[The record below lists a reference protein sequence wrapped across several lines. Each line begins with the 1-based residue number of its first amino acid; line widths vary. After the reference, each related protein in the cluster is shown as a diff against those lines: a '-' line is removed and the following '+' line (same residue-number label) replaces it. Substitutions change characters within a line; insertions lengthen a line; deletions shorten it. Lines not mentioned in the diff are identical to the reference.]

1 MEAARQPLPGGRW
14 HWQHGPIDIVAGAE
28 GDPAAVHAAHEAAW
42 ARFQVVLRELVAE
55 LPLLKLP
62 VEAVGGCP
70 LQGPVARRMWHAC
83 APHAAVFITPMAAV
97 AGAVAEELVAFYRR
111 EGITRAWV
119 NNGGDIALHLTA
131 SERFRVGLF
140 ADLDQWPRALATAGL
155 AVDGVFDITHDSP
168 VRGVATSG
176 WKGRSFSLGIADS
189 VTVLAATAA
198 QADAAATLIGNAVDV
213 AHPGIVRRPAN
224 TLRDDSDLGAIEVTV
239 DVPALTPA
247 QAQLALAAGRA
258 RALDLQHA
266 GLIVSCV
273 ITCQGQATSTDDA
286 AGRFVFL
293 DGAPA
298 SDALQETETA

>member
-119 NNGGDIALHLTA
+119 NNGGDIALHLAPGA
-131 SERFRVGLF
+131 SVRAGLF
-140 ADLDQWPRALATAGL
+140 ADLAR
-155 AVDGVFDITHDSP
+155 FDEQ
-168 VRGVATSG
+168 
-176 WKGRSFSLGIADS
+176 
-189 VTVLAATAA
+189 AAR
-198 QADAAATLIGNAVDV
+198 QAAAAACRWTGASRSVSIRPCAAWPPAAGAG
-213 AHPGIVRRPAN
+213 AASRSAWPMPSPCWPAARPRRTPRPAWSP
-224 TLRDDSDLGAIEVTV
+224 TR
-239 DVPALTPA
+239 
-247 QAQLALAAGRA
+247 
-258 RALDLQHA
+258 
-266 GLIVSCV
+266 
-273 ITCQGQATSTDDA
+273 
-286 AGRFVFL
+286 
-293 DGAPA
+293 
-298 SDALQETETA
+298 